1 MITYYVNSAQII
13 LSDEKIGPIVELTRD
28 NIFLADF
35 LFKKNKYITMGNV
48 KGTNIEP
55 FCKV

>member
-13 LSDEKIGPIVELTRD
+13 LSDEKIGPIVELTRN

-35 LFKKNKYITMGNV
+35 FLRKI
-48 KGTNIEP
+48 NI
-55 FCKV
+55 